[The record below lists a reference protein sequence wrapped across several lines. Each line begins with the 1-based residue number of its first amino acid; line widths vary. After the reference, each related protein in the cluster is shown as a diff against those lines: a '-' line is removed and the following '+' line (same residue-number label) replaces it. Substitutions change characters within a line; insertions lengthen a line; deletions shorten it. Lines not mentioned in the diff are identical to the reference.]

1 MSFFSNFSKNLSSA
15 STPTLILP
23 LIFLVL
29 TFLLILPGN
38 FHLHPLSSNN
48 CNSSPASLS
57 DESVTTSAA
66 KPDFRLLIGIIT
78 LPDRYERRHL
88 LRTIYSL
95 QTYNRATADVDI
107 RFVFCNLKT
116 REQQVFIALEIMRFN
131 DIIIMN
137 CTENM
142 DNGKTYKFLSGVPG
156 LFADRPYNY
165 IMKADD
171 DAYIR
176 LDSLVESLKDKS
188 RVDMYYGLVM
198 PCDKEN
204 FFPFPPFMSGMGYV
218 LSWDLI
224 EWMARSDFKR
234 DDTEGGPEDMW
245 TGKLLNVNEKA
256 KNRYE
261 IMNSQF
267 SLFSFHFFFF
277 FSYML

>member
-1 MSFFSNFSKNLSSA
+1 M
-15 STPTLILP
+15 
-23 LIFLVL
+23 
-29 TFLLILPGN
+29 
-38 FHLHPLSSNN
+38 
-48 CNSSPASLS
+48 
-57 DESVTTSAA
+57 
-66 KPDFRLLIGIIT
+66 
-78 LPDRYERRHL
+78 
-88 LRTIYSL
+88 IYSL
-95 QTYNRATADVDI
+95 QAYNPITADVDI
-107 RFVFCNLKT
+107 RFVFCNLAT

-142 DNGKTYKFLSGVPG
+142 NNGKTYQFLSGVPE
-156 LFADRPYNY
+156 LFSDRPYDY
-165 IMKADD
+165 VMKADD

-224 EWMARSDFKR
+224 EWMAQSDFRR

-245 TGKLLNVNEKA
+245 TGKLLNFNEKA
-256 KNRYE
+256 KNRYGF
-261 IMNSQF
+261 IKSH
-267 SLFSFHFFFF
+267 SFHFSSHHICFDFFF
-277 FSYML
+277 FLYLLFLSFSFITYYVLLQIKMDFRYFFFYNFVL